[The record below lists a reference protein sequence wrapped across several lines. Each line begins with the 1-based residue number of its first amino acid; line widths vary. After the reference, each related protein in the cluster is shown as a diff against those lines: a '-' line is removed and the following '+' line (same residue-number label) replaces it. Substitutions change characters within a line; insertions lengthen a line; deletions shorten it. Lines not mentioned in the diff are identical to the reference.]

1 MPLIISI
8 DVIVILYVPAVT
20 KTIVNTLKHRDKNFN
35 ELPRMPDLR
44 QVLRTTH
51 LFPYDEK
58 LAWLIWFCVLTSVDK
73 AITPRETLK
82 DG

>member
-1 MPLIISI
+1 MIISI

-44 QVLRTTH
+44 QVLRITH
-51 LFPYDEK
+51 LFPYDENS
-58 LAWLIWFCVLTSVDK
+58 LADMVLCVDV
-73 AITPRETLK
+73 
-82 DG
+82 GG

>member
-1 MPLIISI
+1 M
-8 DVIVILYVPAVT
+8 

-51 LFPYDEK
+51 LFPYDENS
-58 LAWLIWFCVLTSVDK
+58 LADMVLCVDV
-73 AITPRETLK
+73 
-82 DG
+82 GG